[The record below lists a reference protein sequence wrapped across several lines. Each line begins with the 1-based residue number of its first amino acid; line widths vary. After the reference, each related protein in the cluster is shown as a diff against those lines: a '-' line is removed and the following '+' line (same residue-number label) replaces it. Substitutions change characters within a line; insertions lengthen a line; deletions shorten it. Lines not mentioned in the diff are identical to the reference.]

1 MDNSVINFFIH
12 CHQTA
17 YFKALLQFINW
28 GYFQNYPQQNQDHRY
43 ILWIENHK
51 TTLSTQFTGL
61 PTGAVILITSG

>member
-1 MDNSVINFFIH
+1 MDNSVTNFFIH

-17 YFKALLQFINW
+17 YFKALLQFIDW

-51 TTLSTQFTGL
+51 TTLST
-61 PTGAVILITSG
+61 